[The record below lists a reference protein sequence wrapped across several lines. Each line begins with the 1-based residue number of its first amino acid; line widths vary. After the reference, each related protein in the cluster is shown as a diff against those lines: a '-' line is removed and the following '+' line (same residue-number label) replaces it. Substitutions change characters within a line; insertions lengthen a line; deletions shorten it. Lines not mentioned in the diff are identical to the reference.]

1 MPTYESHVTTSPVF
15 AAPAKI
21 TYPFANQGDT
31 ATKMVHQP
39 LLQLADRYAPPTLGT
54 AFVGATDANFS
65 GSPVTIGSAYCIG
78 DTEPQPA
85 DAGLVS
91 FTRMWANIPAS
102 RTVPTGTTLYQFV
115 GLTVGSAGTVKTI
128 TAMSLNAATL
138 VLTSAAHGLSVG
150 NFISVS
156 LQFSLGGAYTLSTIF
171 TSPITATTTNTVTV
185 SYGALSTSTLISGN
199 MRQTDP
205 YRNTFQ
211 AKTSTFTQFE
221 YALPGVTSG
230 ITTLI
235 DFQPASPF
243 SPILASNGQS
253 IADYAELGNRLST
266 LTSPTDTEYRAMI
279 VASSLLTA
287 ESDISVWEGLI
298 LERKTL
304 LVRAI

>member
-115 GLTVGSAGTVKTI
+115 GLPGGVTGALKTVTAITFGSVST
-128 TAMSLNAATL
+128 
-138 VLTSAAHGLSVG
+138 VLTVAAHGYSIG
-150 NFISVS
+150 DFIYASATFGS
-156 LQFSLGGAYTLSTIF
+156 GGFTTTLSEWCA
-171 TSPITATTTNTVTV
+171 ITAVTTDTLTISNWAWVGAFTFYSGSVASGDIYRKTFQGKTTT
-185 SYGALSTSTLISGN
+185 
-199 MRQTDP
+199 
-205 YRNTFQ
+205 
-211 AKTSTFTQFE
+211 FTRYD

-230 ITTLI
+230 ISTAI
-235 DFQPASPF
+235 DFSASPEF
-243 SPILASNGQS
+243 KPVATATGQS
-253 IADYAELGNRLST
+253 ISDYEDLQNKLST
-266 LTSPTDTEYRAMI
+266 ATTPTDAAYRTMI
-279 VASSLLTA
+279 KNRDLLVA
-287 ESDISVWEGLI
+287 ESDIAVWLGSI

-304 LVRAI
+304 MVRAL